1 MRAEDRRRIVI
12 DCRFVHHSGIG
23 RYMRALVPRVLR
35 QLPEAQVVLLVGR
48 QERDAA
54 FERQCLAL
62 GAQLRRVGAGMY
74 SLAEQWR
81 VPLAVPAADVL
92 WMMHYDVPF
101 LPVRARRRLVTIH
114 DMAHLAVPDGMGLA
128 KRAYAR
134 LFYWRAAQSDAI
146 LTVSEFSKR
155 EILAYERV
163 RPERIHVV
171 YNGVEEGL
179 RPCTDARR
187 IAAVRARC
195 GIPPRYLLF
204 VGNLKPN
211 KNLPRLLAA
220 FARAKR
226 REQALREAALVVVG
240 RQAGLHTGETGVGEA
255 LRSLGLVS
263 GRDVILAGEVSD
275 ADLALLYTGALAFV
289 FPSLYEGFGLPPLEA
304 MACGCPVLSSRA
316 ASLPEVCGDAA
327 LYFSPRDVEEMAA
340 AIVRIAREPQLREC
354 LRTRG
359 RARAE
364 RFSWPHA
371 AAEIACLLRALC
383 ARQ

>member
-1 MRAEDRRRIVI
+1 MRTEAGRRRIVI

-35 QLPEAQVVLLVGR
+35 QLPEAQAVLLVGR

-62 GAQLRRVGAGMY
+62 GAQLRRVEAGMY

-81 VPLAVPAADVL
+81 VPLAVPRCDVF

-163 RPERIHVV
+163 RPERVHVV

-179 RPCTDARR
+179 HPCGDARQ
-187 IAAVRARC
+187 IAAARDRY

-226 REQALREAALVVVG
+226 QTPQLADTALAVVG
-240 RQAGLHTGETGVGEA
+240 RRSGLRTGEGDLDDL
-255 LRSLGLVS
+255 LRVLGLVC
-263 GRDVILAGEVSD
+263 GRDVVLAGEVDD
-275 ADLALLYTGALAFV
+275 AELRALYTGALAFV

-304 MACGCPVLSSRA
+304 MACGCPVLASRA
-316 ASLPEVCGDAA
+316 ASLPEVCGDAVC
-327 LYFSPRDVEEMAA
+327 YFSPYNVEEMAEVVA
-340 AIVRIAREPQLREC
+340 RIAPDALLRED
-354 LRTRG
+354 L
-359 RARAE
+359 RARGLE
-364 RFSWPHA
+364 RVKIFSWEKA
-371 AAEIACLLRALC
+371 AVKIARLLQVLA
-383 ARQ
+383 

>member
-1 MRAEDRRRIVI
+1 MRTEAGLRSLVI

-35 QLPEAQVVLLVGR
+35 QLPEAQAVLLVGR

-62 GAQLRRVGAGMY
+62 GAQLRRVEAGMY

-81 VPLAVPAADVL
+81 VPRAVPSADVF
-92 WMMHYDVPF
+92 WAMHYDVPF

-163 RPERIHVV
+163 RPERVHVV
-171 YNGVEEGL
+171 YNGVEDSL
-179 RPCTDARR
+179 RPCGDARQ
-187 IAAVRARC
+187 IAVARDRY

-226 REQALREAALVVVG
+226 QTPQLKETALVVVG
-240 RQAGLHTGETGVGEA
+240 RRSGLRTGEGDLDDL
-255 LRSLGLVS
+255 LRVLGLVC
-263 GRDVILAGEVSD
+263 GRDVVLAGEVDD
-275 ADLALLYTGALAFV
+275 AELRALYTGALAFV

-304 MACGCPVLSSRA
+304 MACGCPVLAARA

-327 LYFSPRDVEEMAA
+327 LYFSPRAPEEMAA
-340 AIVRIAREPQLREC
+340 ALSRIAAEPRLRSE
-354 LRTRG
+354 LRASGLRHTK
-359 RARAE
+359 
-364 RFSWPHA
+364 RFSWDA
-371 AAEIACLLRALC
+371 AAGEIAALLCSLAV
-383 ARQ
+383 

>member
-1 MRAEDRRRIVI
+1 MRTEAGLRSLVI

-35 QLPEAQVVLLVGR
+35 QLPGIEATLLVQR
-48 QERDAA
+48 SEYDAA
-54 FERQCLAL
+54 FVAQCRAA
-62 GAQLRRVGAGMY
+62 GARLLPVEAGMY

-81 VPLAVPAADVL
+81 VPLAVPRCDVF
-92 WMMHYDVPF
+92 WMMHYDVPL

-146 LTVSEFSKR
+146 LTVSEFSRR

-163 RPERIHVV
+163 RPERVHVV
-171 YNGVEEGL
+171 CNGVEDSL
-179 RPCTDARR
+179 RPCGDARQ
-187 IAAVRARC
+187 IAAARDRY

-226 REQALREAALVVVG
+226 QTPQLADTALAVVG
-240 RQAGLHTGETGVGEA
+240 RRSGLRTGEGDLDDL
-255 LRSLGLVS
+255 LRVLGLVC
-263 GRDVILAGEVSD
+263 GRDVVLAGEVVD
-275 ADLALLYTGALAFV
+275 AELRALYTGALAFV

-304 MACGCPVLSSRA
+304 MACGCPVLAARA

-327 LYFSPRDVEEMAA
+327 LYFFPRAPEEMAA
-340 AIVRIAREPQLREC
+340 ALSRIAAEPRLRSE
-354 LRTRG
+354 LRASGLRH
-359 RARAE
+359 AK
-364 RFSWPHA
+364 RFSWDA
-371 AAEIACLLRALC
+371 AAGEIAALLCSLAV
-383 ARQ
+383 